1 LIDFNDTKPLGLEP
15 HRYDL
20 DEIVRRLRDTVE
32 QWVPSHFPNGRRNAD
47 EWRLANIRGDAPRK
61 QGSCVITLKGEHAG
75 DWIDFDGNGGGGP
88 LSALEHATG
97 LSGRALYAY
106 AAELVGCPSND
117 KTVTS
122 FRPVPLVQ
130 TTRDRK
136 AADEIDFILSRT
148 EPLPGSFAQTY
159 LSSRGLIVP
168 QTPDLFFHS
177 DVTYWD
183 TKTGHPA
190 MIAIVRDV
198 SGERIAIH
206 RTYLQPDGSGKADVK
221 KPRMM
226 LGSVACGAVRLGN
239 IGEACVLGISEG
251 IETGLSV
258 MAACPDLPVWAALS
272 AGNMAKIQLPP
283 EATNVVLLADHDA
296 SKAGIRAAQKAAQRF
311 ILEGRKVWIATPFKA
326 GEDFNDLLMRD
337 GPDAVAAIVNQAEE
351 VQAQKAQAETP
362 ASGPESGKA
371 KALYYDETE
380 DGIARAFADKYQDD
394 LRYCH
399 HTGSWFRWDGQ
410 RWFKEETRL
419 AFDWTRILC
428 RDLNRGRAEKL
439 AKAATAAAVE
449 RFAQA
454 DRVFAVTS
462 RIWDADPWLLGAPEG
477 TVDLR
482 TGTVF
487 PANRHDYITKIAT
500 VSPTSQGEASHPLW
514 SRFLS
519 EATDGNEELQRFLRQ
534 MAGYSL
540 TGDTREHAL
549 FFVYGPGGN
558 GKSVFLNTLV
568 NILGDYACT
577 SAMDTFTASG
587 TDRHPTDL
595 AMLKGARL
603 VSVSETEE
611 GRAWAESRIKQL
623 TGGDKISARFMRQDF
638 FEYLPQF
645 KLLIVGNHKPVLR
658 NVDDAARRRF
668 NIIPF
673 IHKPAT
679 PDRQL
684 EQKLRAEYPAV
695 LRWMINGCLDWQMHG
710 LIKPAVVRQAT
721 QAYFDDQDLFGQWI
735 EECCVV
741 GGGEWET
748 TAKLYAS
755 WKAYADTN
763 GVRPGSIKSFSASM
777 VKREFVA
784 DRKWVNGKAQRLF
797 RGLAVRF
804 NPEDSGIIH
813 D

>member
-1 LIDFNDTKPLGLEP
+1 MPVSLIDLNDVRPPGPEP
-15 HRYDL
+15 FQYDL
-20 DEIVRRLRDTVE
+20 DEIVGRLRDSAG
-32 QWVPSHFPNGRRNAD
+32 QWVPSHFPNGRRNGD

-61 QGSCVITLKGEHAG
+61 QGSCVITLKGAHAG

-88 LSALEHATG
+88 LNTLEQATG
-97 LSGRALYAY
+97 FSGRELFAY
-106 AAELVGCPSND
+106 AAELVGCSPNGN
-117 KTVTS
+117 TVTS
-122 FRPVPLVQ
+122 PRPAPLVQ
-130 TTRDRK
+130 QTRDRK
-136 AADEIDFILSRT
+136 VAGEIDFILSRT
-148 EPLPGSFAQTY
+148 ESLLGSSAQTY
-159 LSSRGLIVP
+159 LTSRGLTAP
-168 QTPDLFFHS
+168 QTPDLLSHP
-177 DVTYWD
+177 DVTYWE

-226 LGSVACGAVRLGN
+226 LGPVAGNAVRLGEVGKAGV
-239 IGEACVLGISEG
+239 IGIAEG

-258 MAACPDLPVWAALS
+258 MTACPDLPVWAALS

-283 EATNVVLLADHDA
+283 EVARIILLADHDA
-296 SKAGIRAAQKAAQRF
+296 SKAGIRAARKAAQRLV
-311 ILEGRKVWIATPFKA
+311 LEGRKVWIATPSKA
-326 GEDFNDLLMRD
+326 GEDFNDLLVRD
-337 GPDAVAAIVNQAEE
+337 GPDAVAAIVNQAEKI
-351 VQAQKAQAETP
+351 QAPKGREETP
-362 ASGPESGKA
+362 VNGNA
-371 KALYYDETE
+371 KTIYYDETE

-399 HTGSWFRWDGQ
+399 HTGSWFRWDEQ

-428 RDLNRGRAEKL
+428 RDLNRGRTEKL

-462 RIWDADPWLLGAPEG
+462 GIWDADPWLLGTPNG

-482 TGTVF
+482 TGNVF
-487 PANRHDYITKIAT
+487 PANRQDYITKIAS
-500 VSPTSQGEASHPLW
+500 VSPASQGEASHPLW
-514 SRFLS
+514 SRFLEES
-519 EATDGNEELQRFLRQ
+519 TDGNPELQRYLQQ

-587 TDRHPTDL
+587 NDRHPTDL

-679 PDRQL
+679 PDKQL
-684 EQKLRAEYPAV
+684 EQKLRAEYTAI
-695 LRWMINGCLDWQMHG
+695 LRWMIDGCLDWQRHG
-710 LIKPAVVRQAT
+710 LIKPKVVRQAT

-741 GGGEWET
+741 GRGEWEA

-763 GVRPGSIKSFSASM
+763 GDRPGSIKSFSASM
-777 VKREFVA
+777 VKREFIP
-784 DRKWVNGKAQRLF
+784 DRKRVNGKPQRMF
-797 RGLAVRF
+797 CGIAVRF

>member
-1 LIDFNDTKPLGLEP
+1 MPVSLIDLNDVRPPGPEP
-15 HRYDL
+15 FQYDL
-20 DEIVRRLRDTVE
+20 DEIVGRLRGSAG
-32 QWVPSHFPNGRRNAD
+32 QWVPSHFPNGRRNGD

-75 DWIDFDGNGGGGP
+75 DWIDFDGNEGGGP
-88 LSALEHATG
+88 LSTLEHATG
-97 LSGRALYAY
+97 LSGRALFQY
-106 AAELVGCPSND
+106 AAELVGCPPND

-122 FRPVPLVQ
+122 SRPVPLVQ
-130 TTRDRK
+130 KKRDRK
-136 AADEIDFILSRT
+136 AAGEIDFILSRT
-148 EPLPGSFAQTY
+148 ESLLGSSAQTY
-159 LSSRGLIVP
+159 LTSRGLTAP
-168 QTPDLFFHS
+168 QTLDLLFHP
-177 DVTYWD
+177 DVTYWK

-190 MIAIVRDV
+190 MIAIVRDT
-198 SGERIAIH
+198 GGGRAAIH
-206 RTYLQPDGSGKADVK
+206 RTYLAPDGSGKADVP

-226 LGSVACGAVRLGN
+226 LGPVAGSAVRLGEISEAGI
-239 IGEACVLGISEG
+239 IGIAEG

-258 MAACPDLPVWAALS
+258 MTACPDLPVWAALS

-283 EATNVVLLADHDA
+283 EAARIILLADHDT
-296 SKAGIRAAQKAAQRF
+296 SKAGIRAARKAAQRLV
-311 ILEGRKVWIATPFKA
+311 LEGRKVWIATPSKA
-326 GEDFNDLLMRD
+326 GEDFNDLLVRG

-351 VQAQKAQAETP
+351 VQAPKAQAETP
-362 ASGPESGKA
+362 ANGKA
-371 KALYYDETE
+371 KPPYYDETE
-380 DGIARAFADKYQDD
+380 DGIAQAFADKYQDD

-419 AFDWTRILC
+419 AFNWTRILC
-428 RDLNRGRAEKL
+428 RDLNRGRSEKL

-462 RIWDADPWLLGAPEG
+462 GIWDADPWLLGTPNG

-482 TGTVF
+482 TGNVF
-487 PANRHDYITKIAT
+487 PANRHDYITKIAS
-500 VSPTSQGEASHPLW
+500 VSPASQGKASHPLW
-514 SRFLS
+514 SRFLEES
-519 EATDGNEELQRFLRQ
+519 TDDNEELQRFLQQ

-587 TDRHPTDL
+587 NDRHPTDL

-645 KLLIVGNHKPVLR
+645 KLLIAGNHKPVLR

-673 IHKPAT
+673 IHKPVT

-684 EQKLRAEYPAV
+684 EQKLRTEYPAI
-695 LRWMINGCLDWQMHG
+695 LRWMIDGCLDWRMHG
-710 LIKPAVVRQAT
+710 LIKPKVVRQA
-721 QAYFDDQDLFGQWI
+721 
-735 EECCVV
+735 
-741 GGGEWET
+741 
-748 TAKLYAS
+748 
-755 WKAYADTN
+755 
-763 GVRPGSIKSFSASM
+763 RPTSM
-777 VKREFVA
+777 TRTCS
-784 DRKWVNGKAQRLF
+784 VNGSKNAAWSAEASGKPPPSYTP
-797 RGLAVRF
+797 RGKPTPTPTATTREAS
-804 NPEDSGIIH
+804 NPSAPAWSNGSSYRIAKE
-813 D
+813 

>member
-1 LIDFNDTKPLGLEP
+1 MRPPGPEP
-15 HRYDL
+15 FRYDL
-20 DEIVRRLRDTVE
+20 DEIVRRLRDSAG
-32 QWVPSHFPNGRRNAD
+32 QWAPSHFPNGKRNGD
-47 EWRLANIRGDAPRK
+47 EWRMANIRGDAPRK
-61 QGSCVITLKGEHAG
+61 QGSCVISLKGDHAG
-75 DWIDFDGNGGGGP
+75 DWIDFDDDEGGGP
-88 LSALEHATG
+88 LSTLEHATG
-97 LSGRALYAY
+97 LSGRELFQY
-106 AAELVGCPSND
+106 AAELVGCSPD
-117 KTVTS
+117 KETVTS
-122 FRPVPLVQ
+122 SRPTPLVQ
-130 TTRDRK
+130 KTRDSK
-136 AADEIDFILSRT
+136 TADKIDFILSRT
-148 EPLPGSFAQTY
+148 EPLLRSLAQTY
-159 LSSRGLIVP
+159 LTSRGVAAP
-168 QTPDLFFHS
+168 QTPDLLFHP
-177 DVTYWD
+177 DVTYWE
-183 TKTGHPA
+183 TKTSHPA
-190 MIAIVRDV
+190 MIAVVRDV
-198 SGERIAIH
+198 SGERTAIH

-239 IGEACVLGISEG
+239 IGEAGVLGISEG

-258 MAACPDLPVWAALS
+258 MAACPQLPVWAALS
-272 AGNMAKIQLPP
+272 AGNMAKLQIPP
-283 EATNVVLLADHDA
+283 EAARIILLADHDA
-296 SKAGIRAAQKAAQRF
+296 SKAGMRAARKTAQRF
-311 ILEGRKVWIATPFKA
+311 ILEGRKVWIATPSKA

-351 VQAQKAQAETP
+351 VQAPKAQAETP
-362 ASGPESGKA
+362 ASGPTSGKS
-371 KALYYDETE
+371 KTLHYDETE
-380 DGIARAFADKYQDD
+380 DGIARAFADKYQDN

-399 HTGSWFRWDGQ
+399 HTGSWFRWDEK

-428 RDLNRGRAEKL
+428 RDLNRGRTEKL

-462 RIWDADPWLLGAPEG
+462 GIWDADPWLLGTPEG
-477 TVDLR
+477 AIDLR
-482 TGTVF
+482 TGKVLS
-487 PANRHDYITKIAT
+487 ANRRDYITKIAS
-500 VSPTSQGEASHPLW
+500 VSPASKGEASHPLW
-514 SRFLS
+514 SRFLI
-519 EATDGNEELQRFLRQ
+519 EATDGIKELQRFLQQ

-558 GKSVFLNTLV
+558 GKSVFLNTIV

-587 TDRHPTDL
+587 ADRHPTDL

-684 EQKLRAEYPAV
+684 EQKLRAEYPAI
-695 LRWMINGCLDWQMHG
+695 LRWMINGCLDWQKNG
-710 LIKPAVVRQAT
+710 LVKPAVVKQAT

-735 EECCVV
+735 EECCIV
-741 GGGEWET
+741 GRGEWEA

-763 GVRPGSIKSFSASM
+763 GDRPGSIKSFSASM
-777 VKREFVA
+777 VKREFTA
-784 DRKWVNGKAQRLF
+784 DRKWINGKAQRLF
-797 RGLAVRF
+797 CGIAVRF
-804 NPEDSGIIH
+804 NPEESGIIH

>member
-1 LIDFNDTKPLGLEP
+1 MIDLNDTAPPGPEP
-15 HRYDL
+15 FQYDL
-20 DEIVRRLRDTVE
+20 DEIVRRLRDTA
-32 QWVPSHFPNGRRNAD
+32 QTWIRQHFPNGRDNGD

-61 QGSCVITLKGEHAG
+61 QGSCVITLKGGHAG
-75 DWIDFDGNGGGGP
+75 DWIDFDGDGGGGP
-88 LSALEHATG
+88 LNTLEHATG
-97 LSGRALYAY
+97 LSGRALFQY
-106 AAELVGCPSND
+106 AAELVGCLPND
-117 KTVTS
+117 KTVMS
-122 FRPVPLVQ
+122 PYAAPLVQ
-130 TTRDRK
+130 QSRDRK
-136 AADEIDFILSRT
+136 VAGEIDFILSRT
-148 EPLPGSFAQTY
+148 EPIPGSPAEAY
-159 LSSRGLIVP
+159 LASRGLGAP
-168 QTPDLFFHS
+168 QTPDLVFHP

-198 SGERIAIH
+198 SGEKIAIH
-206 RTYLQPDGSGKADVK
+206 RTYLRPDGSGKADVK

-226 LGSVACGAVRLGN
+226 LGAVACGSVRLGDM
-239 IGEACVLGISEG
+239 GKAGVLGISEG

-258 MAACPDLPVWAALS
+258 MAACPQLPVWAALS
-272 AGNMAKIQLPP
+272 AGNMAKLQLPP
-283 EATNVVLLADHDA
+283 EATNIVLLADHDA
-296 SKAGIRAAQKAAQRF
+296 SKAGTKAAQKAAKRF
-311 ILEGRKVWIATPFKA
+311 VFEDRNVWIAAPPKP
-326 GEDFNDLLMRD
+326 GDDFNDILMRD
-337 GPDAVAAIVNQAEE
+337 GPDAVVAIVNQAEE
-351 VQAQKAQAETP
+351 VRAPKAQVKTP
-362 ASGPESGKA
+362 ANGPESGKA
-371 KALYYDETE
+371 KTLYYDETE
-380 DGIARAFADKYQDD
+380 DGIAQAFADKYQDN

-428 RDLNRGRAEKL
+428 RDLNRGRTEKL

-462 RIWDADPWLLGAPEG
+462 RIWDADPWVLGTPEG

-482 TGTVF
+482 TGNVF
-487 PANRHDYITKIAT
+487 PANRHDFITKIAT
-500 VSPTSQGEASHPLW
+500 VFPASQGEASHPLW
-514 SRFLS
+514 SRFIEES
-519 EATDGNEELQRFLRQ
+519 TDGNEELQRYLQQ

-684 EQKLRAEYPAV
+684 EQKLRAEYPAI
-695 LRWMINGCLDWQMHG
+695 LRWMIDGCLDWQRHG
-710 LIKPAVVRQAT
+710 LIKPKVVRQAT

-741 GGGEWET
+741 GRGEWEA

-777 VKREFVA
+777 VKREFIP
-784 DRKWVNGKAQRLF
+784 DRKRVNGKPQRMF
-797 RGLAVRF
+797 CGIAVRF

>member
-1 LIDFNDTKPLGLEP
+1 MRPPGPEP
-15 HRYDL
+15 FQYDL
-20 DEIVRRLRDTVE
+20 DEIVRRLRDSAG
-32 QWVPSHFPNGRRNAD
+32 QWAPSHFPNGRRNGD

-75 DWIDFDGNGGGGP
+75 DWIDFDGNEGGGP
-88 LSALEHATG
+88 LSTLENATG
-97 LSGRALYAY
+97 LSGRKLFQY
-106 AAELVGCPSND
+106 AAELVGCSPND

-122 FRPVPLVQ
+122 PRLVPLVQ
-130 TTRDRK
+130 KTRDRK
-136 AADEIDFILSRT
+136 AAGEIDIILSRT
-148 EPLPGSFAQTY
+148 EPLLGSSAQTY
-159 LSSRGLIVP
+159 LTSRGLAAP
-168 QTPDLFFHS
+168 QTPDLLFHP
-177 DVTYWD
+177 DIPYWE

-198 SGERIAIH
+198 SGERTAIH

-226 LGSVACGAVRLGN
+226 LGSVACGAVRLGK
-239 IGEACVLGISEG
+239 ITEADALGISEG

-258 MAACPDLPVWAALS
+258 MTACPDLPVWAALS
-272 AGNMAKIQLPP
+272 AGNMAKILLPP
-283 EATNVVLLADHDA
+283 EAVRIVLLADHDA
-296 SKAGIRAAQKAAQRF
+296 SKAGMKAARKAAERF
-311 ILEGRKVWIATPFKA
+311 VLEGRKVWIAKPSKA
-326 GEDFNDLLMRD
+326 GDDFNDILVRD
-337 GPDAVAAIVNQAEE
+337 GADAVAAIVKQAEK
-351 VQAQKAQAETP
+351 VQSPKSPPETS
-362 ASGPESGKA
+362 ANGKT
-371 KALYYDETE
+371 LYYDETE
-380 DGIARAFADKYQDD
+380 DGIARAFTDKYKDE

-399 HTGSWFRWDGQ
+399 HSGSWFRWDGQ
-410 RWFKEETRL
+410 RWLKEETHL
-419 AFDWTRILC
+419 AFYWTRILC
-428 RDLNRGRAEKL
+428 RDLNRACTEKL

-462 RIWDADPWLLGAPEG
+462 GIWDADPWLLGTPNG

-487 PANRHDYITKIAT
+487 PANRKDYITKIAS
-500 VSPTSQGEASHPLW
+500 VSPASQGEVPHPLW
-514 SRFLS
+514 SRFLEES
-519 EATDGNEELQRFLRQ
+519 TDGNEELQRYLQQ

-587 TDRHPTDL
+587 NDRHPTDL

-684 EQKLRAEYPAV
+684 EQKLRSEYPAI
-695 LRWMINGCLDWQMHG
+695 LRWMIDGCLDWQKNG
-710 LIKPAVVRQAT
+710 LVKPAVVKQAT
-721 QAYFDDQDLFGQWI
+721 QVYFDDQDLFGQWI

-741 GGGEWET
+741 GRGEWEA

-763 GVRPGSIKSFSASM
+763 GDRPGSIKSFSASM

-784 DRKWVNGKAQRLF
+784 DRKWINGKAQRLF
-797 RGLAVRF
+797 CGLAVRF